1 MSKLQLYISK
11 STKSRVSL
19 VGINGDS
26 VIGKYVADM
35 QPVVALVD
43 YPMASK
49 TVFYAVR
56 NVQGGY
62 FIHIIR
68 TIPPTRP
75 YHLDAAIFVGE
86 DVDILADELA
96 DVIAVV
102 TEKVLAS
109 AVTEADMQELNEL
122 FATDYDA
129 RDKFKRIKP
138 SKGSDVAFL
147 RYGDSVGVGID
158 EIISDGL
165 YRQQWSGYKAVLL
178 IDGSIDMLSGSA
190 VDLDADGDEPAEEM
204 PQDLEP
210 RKKEKQTK
218 PEQQRIYMFSLPMLT
233 PDGRTSLEFE
243 IESSKPVS
251 RSPIPGYDIPCKLVE
266 GADAVNQLRR
276 SHGEGLYGRLGRWLW
291 GVCGMALGMFVMLV
305 ASWFGGSTKAGGD
318 SYGAVEIET
327 VASVKSDKT
336 ADAKPT
342 KSVAAQPV
350 EVSPQM
356 KEAVAYLD
364 KNRIWCKDD
373 MEKIDGLH
381 GLFDDMN
388 NFRFDLLSDKWAKDL
403 AGSKS
408 YVKIANA
415 AAKAISKKVDP
426 RRSKDHNPCYNREGD
441 TCISWLGY
449 TYWIDP

>member
-11 STKSRVSL
+11 STRSRVSL
-19 VGINGDS
+19 VGINADS
-26 VIGKYVADM
+26 VIGKSVADM
-35 QPVVALVD
+35 QSVVALVD

-62 FIHIIR
+62 FIHIVR

-86 DVDILADELA
+86 DVDILAEELSE
-96 DVIAVV
+96 VIALV

-122 FATDYDA
+122 FATDYDT
-129 RDKFKRIKP
+129 RDKFKRVKP
-138 SKGSDVAFL
+138 SRGSDVAFL

-158 EIISDGL
+158 EIISEGL
-165 YRQQWSGYKAVLL
+165 YRQQWSDYKAVLL
-178 IDGSIDMLSGSA
+178 IDDSVDMLPDSA
-190 VDLDADGDEPAEEM
+190 VDLDADEEDPAEDQ
-204 PQDLEP
+204 PQEP
-210 RKKEKQTK
+210 LKKEKQVK
-218 PEQQRIYMFSLPMLT
+218 PAQQRRYMFSLPMLT

-251 RSPIPGYDIPCKLVE
+251 RSPIPGYDIPRKLVE
-266 GADAVNQLRR
+266 GGDAVNQLRR
-276 SHGEGLYGRLGRWLW
+276 SYGEGLYGRWGRWLW
-291 GVCGMALGMFVMLV
+291 GVCGVALGMFVMLV
-305 ASWFGGSTKAGGD
+305 ASWFSGSSKNGNDGSD
-318 SYGAVEIET
+318 SVEIET
-327 VASVKSDKT
+327 VASVKSDKK
-336 ADAKPT
+336 ADAKPV
-342 KSVAAQPV
+342 KSAAAKPV

-408 YVKIANA
+408 YVKIAKA
-415 AAKAISKKVDP
+415 AEKAISKKVDP
-426 RRSKDHNPCYNREGD
+426 RRSQDHNPCYKIGRAHV
-441 TCISWLGY
+441 
-449 TYWIDP
+449 